1 MDLSLIEFLTCPRC
15 GPAHG
20 LILLPDEV
28 RDRRVVTGVL
38 GCANCRER
46 YVVEGGVADLRGDSG
61 VVGGGGEAR
70 DWGEE
75 RGEGV
80 GEAPGGGGREA
91 AVRLAA
97 LLGLAEA
104 GGVVLLT
111 GPAAELGE
119 RLAEVAP
126 GTTVVTT
133 VGVDTSGSA
142 VDSGVGSGVVSRLRL
157 GKVLA
162 LRTGGVR
169 GVALT
174 GGYGELV
181 EEGGRLVAPAGRL
194 VLDPAPAGARD
205 RVEAGGLRVLVEEGG
220 VLVAGRG
227 G

>member
-1 MDLSLIEFLTCPRC
+1 MDISLSDLLTCPRC

-28 RDRRVVTGVL
+28 RERRVVTGVL

-46 YVVEGGVADLRGDSG
+46 YAVERGVADLRGDFG
-61 VVGGGGEAR
+61 VVGGGSEG
-70 DWGEE
+70 
-75 RGEGV
+75 GEGV
-80 GEAPGGGGREA
+80 GVAVRGGDREA

-97 LLGLAEA
+97 LLGLTEA
-104 GGVVLLT
+104 GGVVLLA

-126 GTTVVTT
+126 GTSVVTT
-133 VGVDTSGSA
+133 VGADAWESGD
-142 VDSGVGSGVVSRLRL
+142 VSGVVSRLRL
-157 GKVLA
+157 GKVLP
-162 LRTGGVR
+162 LRAGSVR

-181 EEGGRLVAPAGRL
+181 EGGGRLVAPAGRL

-205 RVEAGGLRVLVEEGG
+205 RVQAGGLRVLVEEGG

>member
-1 MDLSLIEFLTCPRC
+1 MDISLIDLLACPRC

-61 VVGGGGEAR
+61 VVGGV
-70 DWGEE
+70 GEE
-75 RGEGV
+75 GGAGV
-80 GEAPGGGGREA
+80 GVTAGGGGGGREA

-97 LLGLAEA
+97 LLGLGEA
-104 GGVVLLT
+104 GGVVLLA
-111 GPAAELGE
+111 GPAAELGDW
-119 RLAEVAP
+119 LAEVSP
-126 GTTVVTT
+126 GTSVVTT
-133 VGVDTSGSA
+133 VGEDGSGS
-142 VDSGVGSGVVSRLRL
+142 GVRSGVVSRLRL
-157 GKVLA
+157 GKVLP
-162 LRTGGVR
+162 LRTGSVR

-174 GGYGELV
+174 GGYGERV